1 MEVTHSH
8 CAGLDVHKKT
18 VVACCLS
25 PGEGGELVKETRTF
39 STMTQDLLNLGDW
52 LSGQIRSHHR
62 FLIANHLTH
71 LDFLEEQIAVF
82 DAHITQHIAQTP
94 PIEPLT
100 SHRPPAPPQ
109 SVDMPPPPL
118 SWEKAISLLDTIP
131 GVGRQTAELLL
142 AEIGSDMSR
151 FSSEAHLAK
160 WAKLYPG
167 NHESAGKRHSGRT
180 GQGNNW
186 Y

>member
-52 LSGQIRSHHR
+52 LLHKGI
-62 FLIANHLTH
+62 TH
-71 LDFLEEQIAVF
+71 VALGSTGEYWKPVYNLLEDGFTVLVVNA
-82 DAHITQHIAQTP
+82 QHIAQTP

-109 SVDMPPPPL
+109 GYAAPSPVLGKGYFPVGYNPWSGAANRRVVIGRNRFRYEPILKWGSL
-118 SWEKAISLLDTIP
+118 S
-131 GVGRQTAELLL
+131 
-142 AEIGSDMSR
+142 
-151 FSSEAHLAK
+151 
-160 WAKLYPG
+160 
-167 NHESAGKRHSGRT
+167 
-180 GQGNNW
+180 
-186 Y
+186 